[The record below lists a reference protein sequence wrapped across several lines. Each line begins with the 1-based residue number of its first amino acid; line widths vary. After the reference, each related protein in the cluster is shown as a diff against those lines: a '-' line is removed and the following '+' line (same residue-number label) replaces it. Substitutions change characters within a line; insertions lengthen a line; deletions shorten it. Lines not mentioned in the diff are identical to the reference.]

1 MVEKAS
7 KKFVV
12 IVDETKVSITGCSS
26 SVKWLDEGPLVEQ
39 ILDHC
44 MYSPLDT
51 SLVIPRE
58 VPAFLLSSQ
67 V

>member
-12 IVDETKVSITGCSS
+12 IVDETKVSITGSSS
-26 SVKWLDEGPLVEQ
+26 SVKWLDEG
-39 ILDHC
+39 
-44 MYSPLDT
+44 
-51 SLVIPRE
+51 
-58 VPAFLLSSQ
+58 LSWIKSWIIVCTGHWIQ